1 MYPFGFFWPLATAV
15 NSLDQKVLP
24 AMPSIVMP
32 CTDSNARMAPTCKMF
47 AEPGFHCDLSA
58 HGQPL
63 CQVNVPA
70 GAR

>member
-1 MYPFGFFWPLATAV
+1 MYPLGFFWPLATAV
-15 NSLDQKVLP
+15 NSLDHKVLP

-32 CTDSNARMAPTCKMF
+32 CTDSNARMAPTFRMLP
-47 AEPGFHCDLSA
+47 EPAVHCDLSA

>member
-1 MYPFGFFWPLATAV
+1 
-15 NSLDQKVLP
+15 
-24 AMPSIVMP
+24 MPSIVIL

-47 AEPGFHCDLSA
+47 AVPGFHCDLSA